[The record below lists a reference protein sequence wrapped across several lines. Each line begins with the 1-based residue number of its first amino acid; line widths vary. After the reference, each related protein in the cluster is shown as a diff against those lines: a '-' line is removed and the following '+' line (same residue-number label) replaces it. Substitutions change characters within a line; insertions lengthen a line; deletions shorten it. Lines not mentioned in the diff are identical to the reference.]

1 MGNFVNLKKV
11 PYNIVLYL
19 LSERWLFMALDNK
32 LGIEIK
38 YILKNALTDKINDR
52 DVYMKVIDNIYY
64 YEGYVTYKKLN
75 FLE

>member
-52 DVYMKVIDNIYY
+52 DVYMKGIDNSSY
-64 YEGYVTYKKLN
+64 YEGYVTYKT
-75 FLE
+75 

>member
-32 LGIEIK
+32 LGIELK

-52 DVYMKVIDNIYY
+52 DVYMKGIDNSYY
-64 YEGYVTYKKLN
+64 YEGYVTYKT
-75 FLE
+75 

>member
-19 LSERWLFMALDNK
+19 LSERWLFIALDNK

-52 DVYMKVIDNIYY
+52 DVYMKGIDNSYY
-64 YEGYVTYKKLN
+64 YEGYVTYKT
-75 FLE
+75 

>member
-38 YILKNALTDKINDR
+38 YILKNALKDKINDR
-52 DVYMKVIDNIYY
+52 DVYMKGIDNSYY
-64 YEGYVTYKKLN
+64 YEGYVTYKT
-75 FLE
+75 

>member
-52 DVYMKVIDNIYY
+52 DVYMKGIDNSYY
-64 YEGYVTYKKLN
+64 YEGYVTYKT
-75 FLE
+75 